1 MGFCRHRSRHSRG
14 RWVGDGSHW
23 PAVQLQ
29 QAGPTQSWRSDR
41 GSRPGIARAGLGC
54 ACRSATLRLR
64 SGQAKPKRRAQEERG
79 METYNIYMD
88 EAPAAGD
95 ANGDEGWEV
104 EFRVVGQSIDD
115 GDPENNAVLAGLDL
129 VDLINLRDALQ
140 QEIDNF
146 ALTALETHAMVGD
159 SGEELMP

>member
-1 MGFCRHRSRHSRG
+1 
-14 RWVGDGSHW
+14 
-23 PAVQLQ
+23 
-29 QAGPTQSWRSDR
+29 
-41 GSRPGIARAGLGC
+41 
-54 ACRSATLRLR
+54 
-64 SGQAKPKRRAQEERG
+64 

-95 ANGDEGWEV
+95 ANGGDEGWEV

-146 ALTALETHAMVGD
+146 ALTALENQAMVGD

>member
-1 MGFCRHRSRHSRG
+1 
-14 RWVGDGSHW
+14 
-23 PAVQLQ
+23 
-29 QAGPTQSWRSDR
+29 
-41 GSRPGIARAGLGC
+41 
-54 ACRSATLRLR
+54 
-64 SGQAKPKRRAQEERG
+64 

-146 ALTALETHAMVGD
+146 ALTALETQAMVGRYRRGAHALRGSNQRGRYPPRLALKVRSSPGTPVAG
-159 SGEELMP
+159 SGTCWGPLIRAPAGPQSDESL